1 MTCLIQLACKPRH
14 FRPVLLSV
22 FTAIIVCL
30 FVVRAEAQGTAQ
42 SESSTSTVSS
52 ASSAKRISDIAE
64 QKQWLELQLAV
75 AKLEEE
81 SINDVSQLQPD
92 GMSALHWAVFH
103 GQRDSVEL
111 LLRTGTDGNA
121 KTRYGVTPLLIA
133 CRSGDSPAV
142 ESLLRAK
149 VDVNLAGPSGETPLM
164 IAARQGSV
172 AVIQQL
178 LKADASL
185 SASDRSGQTAIMWAA
200 AAGNVDALKL
210 LIEKGADFQ
219 QALPSGFSAFFF
231 AIRQGHLKVV
241 DAMLD
246 AGADVNQVMTV
257 KKSAGRHPL
266 APNTSALILAVEN
279 GHFELA
285 LQLVERGANPNDQR
299 SGFAPLHIISW
310 VRKPDRGED
319 NEPPVRG
326 SGSVS
331 SLEFVKR
338 LVAAGADVNLPISS
352 GRSRGKAKLNSDLAK
367 PILYAAKTAD
377 LQLMKLLV
385 ELGAN
390 IHATNADGVTPLLAA
405 AGVGV
410 VAVDEEAGTETEVLE
425 SLDFLIQQG
434 ASLDTVTKKG
444 DTAMHGAAFR
454 AFPAVIDYLHRHGLK
469 SEVWNH
475 KDSSGWTPFDIAD
488 GKRPGSVKPN
498 PIVRKALQAAL

>member
-1 MTCLIQLACKPRH
+1 MTCLIQLAFKSRSIG
-14 FRPVLLSV
+14 PVLLSI

-30 FVVRAEAQGTAQ
+30 FIARADAQGTAP
-42 SESSTSTVSS
+42 STSSVSP
-52 ASSAKRISDIAE
+52 ASSIRRISDLAE
-64 QKQWLELQLAV
+64 QKLWVDLQIAV
-75 AKLEEE
+75 AKLVEK
-81 SINDVSQLQPD
+81 SINDVRQIQPD
-92 GMSALHWAVFH
+92 GMTALHWAVFH
-103 GQRDSVEL
+103 SHKDSIEL
-111 LLRTGTDGNA
+111 LLSRGADSNA
-121 KTRYGVTPLLIA
+121 KTKYGVTPLLIA
-133 CRSGDSPAV
+133 CRSGDIATV
-142 ESLLRAK
+142 ERLLRAK
-149 VDVNLAGPSGETPLM
+149 VDVNMAGPSGETPLM

-172 AVIQQL
+172 NIIEQL
-178 LKADASL
+178 LKADASVS
-185 SASDRSGQTAIMWAA
+185 SADRSGQTAVMWAA
-200 AAGNVDALKL
+200 AAGNVDAMKR
-210 LIEKGADFQ
+210 LIESGADYQ

-231 AIRQGHLKVV
+231 AVRQGHLNAV
-241 DAMLD
+241 DAMID
-246 AGADVNQVMTV
+246 SGADVDQVMNV

-285 LQLVERGANPNDQR
+285 LRLVERGANPNDQR

-326 SGSVS
+326 SGSVT

-338 LVAAGADVNLPISS
+338 LVAAGADVNLSISN
-352 GRSRGKAKLNSDLAK
+352 GRSRGKAKLNSDLAT

-385 ELGAN
+385 DLGAN

-410 VAVDEEAGTETEVLE
+410 VAVDEEAGTEAEVLE

-434 ASLDTVTKKG
+434 ATVDTVTKKG

-475 KDSSGWTPFDIAD
+475 KDSSGWNPFDIAD